1 MASHRVNL
9 LQHAPILKTMLKSR
23 ALQPA
28 LMLVALLFF
37 TLAIVAGMF
46 GTPVG
51 NRNFGI
57 VFVWIV
63 WWGLL
68 ILLLVRFVG
77 RLWCAVCP
85 IPAPGACAK
94 PRH

>member
-51 NRNFGI
+51 NRNFGL

-63 WWGLL
+63 WWVYRSVLAD
-68 ILLLVRFVG
+68 
-77 RLWCAVCP
+77 CTP
-85 IPAPGACAK
+85 
-94 PRH
+94 